1 MLHLYEGKTSQVREI
16 KYILTSP
23 HWKNALPLVLRRHS
37 FATLKIRLILR
48 TSILRM
54 NEVVQPNSRTK
65 LLSLIRRIGFLRNEM
80 TTSTRIKKNKTETCF
95 RLNPREKNLVSKN
108 LLARPSVLSQAKW
121 IEN

>member
-95 RLNPREKNLVSKN
+95 RLNPREKKFGF
-108 LLARPSVLSQAKW
+108 
-121 IEN
+121 